1 MVESNSMRFRTPS
14 AFKAE
19 SSPAELT
26 FHNLVPN
33 SEFES
38 LTYRLSS
45 ECSTAE
51 LIGNIWYRETGS
63 NRPRTD
69 FQSVALPTEL
79 SRQKFFGV
87 TNGS

>member
-26 FHNLVPN
+26 FHKLVAN
-33 SEFES
+33 SGYDP

-45 ECSTAE
+45 DCSTTE
-51 LIGNIWYRETGS
+51 LIGYIWCRGLDL
-63 NRPRTD
+63 N
-69 FQSVALPTEL
+69 Q
-79 SRQKFFGV
+79 
-87 TNGS
+87 